1 MLMFQQQ
8 LRKWINGTSMRK
20 GSSHP
25 SVSWAPPLLKRML
38 TYIFP
43 LFIYSPGCRT
53 LSLFFFFYFVIVV
66 YNYKYLE
73 LKYMN
78 AFYRKLLETTFLLVL
93 EYLLKYGLVPFHLNR
108 QNS

>member
-1 MLMFQQQ
+1 MDKWHINEEGQQ
-8 LRKWINGTSMRK
+8 
-20 GSSHP
+20 P
-25 SVSWAPPLLKRML
+25 SQCELGPSL
-38 TYIFP
+38 TKTYADIYIP
-43 LFIYSPGCRT
+43 FIYIQPWMQN
-53 LSLFFFFYFVIVV
+53 SLFFFFFFYFVIVV